1 MSYDTDMKGLGFVP
15 VRISG
20 TGEQSESVYVKW
32 NPHTLTRT
40 TVTYLGMGEKKVM
53 HVKHDQPKWVTD
65 TIIEDNV
72 ARQNDWRGNFKGM
85 DAFNAVRA
93 PMPVWQ
99 QIMKQCGFKQ
109 GQGYDEKKLKQIVN
123 DSDYSKLKVV
133 PGKI

>member
-1 MSYDTDMKGLGFVP
+1 MSDASDMSDLGFKLVKF
-15 VRISG
+15 G
-20 TGEQSESVYVKW
+20 GNESVYQKW
-32 NPHTLTRT
+32 NRHTLTRT
-40 TVTYLGMGEKKVM
+40 TVTIWGQGEGKM
-53 HVKHDQPKWVTD
+53 MNVKHEQPKWVQE

-85 DAFNAVRA
+85 DAFNAIRA

-99 QIMKQCGFKQ
+99 QIMRDTGFQ
-109 GQGYDEKKLKQIVN
+109 AGHGYDEKKFRQIVN